1 MRLKDAILHVMD
13 RDVLKSVVNDFE
25 LVEADRRSVASMREC
40 VAQSQHA
47 TPEHL
52 LAYLYETQV
61 KDVCT
66 LIGIDSTGRRGAL
79 VEMLLGLP
87 HDPSSQLEN
96 PATQGSNT
104 SRLEARPGTDGNG
117 PGQSRTK
124 TKARKGKDK
133 EITRYGYS
141 DLKEPRTPET
151 GHTPLLPADEQSVSL
166 PGCRSITQV
175 SGFILIE
182 DLEITR

>member
-1 MRLKDAILHVMD
+1 MGLKDAILQVMD
-13 RDVLKSVVNDFE
+13 RDVLKSVVNNFE
-25 LVEADRRSVASMREC
+25 LFEVDLRSVASMREC
-40 VAQSQHA
+40 VAQSQDA

-52 LAYLYETQV
+52 LAYLYERQV

-66 LIGIDSTGRRGAL
+66 LLGIDSTGRRGAL
-79 VEMLLGLP
+79 VQMLLGLP
-87 HDPSSQLEN
+87 HDASSQLEN

-104 SRLEARPGTDGNG
+104 SRLEARPATDGHG

-124 TKARKGKDK
+124 TKARKGKDKDK

-151 GHTPLLPADEQSVSL
+151 G
-166 PGCRSITQV
+166 
-175 SGFILIE
+175 E
-182 DLEITR
+182 DL